1 MLATGVLL
9 IAAGAAAVARPTPAR
24 ADPVT
29 SSDVVAQKKAEY
41 QQIRQEVVTL
51 DASST
56 ALAEQ
61 YDKAK
66 WQVHQLK
73 AKIVEAGHRI
83 KIEQAK
89 LAFEE
94 SALSSLMV
102 ASYKGGVTHAV
113 DIVLGA
119 NSLTELT
126 TALDA
131 QQRFDAAVSSAVIG
145 IRNARDAIQNQRDLL
160 VQEHSAEVYQE
171 HLLATRRAQILK
183 MLAKRRKL
191 MRIVGQQMRIAEAAD
206 SIGQAKLAL
215 KAQRWVR
222 KDELANAA
230 DPGQVERDQVVLQ
243 GLQQIGVPY
252 VWGGAS
258 PQGFDCSGLV
268 MWLWARHGVDLP
280 HFAAAQYHLG
290 AKVKESD
297 LRIGDLVFFHHLG
310 HVAIYIGNGYLLHAP
325 HTGATVEIESFED
338 GWFQNTYVGATEPGT
353 P

>member
-1 MLATGVLL
+1 MLATGVVL
-9 IAAGAAAVARPTPAR
+9 IAAGAAAAARPSPAR
-24 ADPVT
+24 ADP
-29 SSDVVAQKKAEY
+29 SIVAQKRAEY
-41 QQIRQEVVTL
+41 QRIRQEVVKL

-66 WQVHQLK
+66 WHLQVLK
-73 AKIVEAGHRI
+73 GKIVEATHRI
-83 KIEQAK
+83 AVEQAK
-89 LAFEE
+89 LDFEE

-131 QQRFDAAVSSAVIG
+131 QQRFDTAVSSAVVG
-145 IRNARDAIQNQRDLL
+145 IRTARDAIRNQRDLL
-160 VQEHSAEVYQE
+160 LQAQSAEVYQE
-171 HLLATRRAQILK
+171 HLLAARRKEILRQ
-183 MLAKRRKL
+183 LAKRRKL
-191 MRIVGQQMRIAEAAD
+191 MKIVGQQMRIAAAAD

-215 KAQRWVR
+215 KAQKWVQ

-243 GLQQIGVPY
+243 GLQEIGVPY

-258 PQGFDCSGLV
+258 PQQGFDCSGLV
-268 MWLWARHGVDLP
+268 MWLWAKHGVSLP
-280 HFAAAQYHLG
+280 HFAAAQYALG
-290 AKVKESD
+290 PQVQESD

-310 HVAIYIGNGYLLHAP
+310 HVAIYIGNGYVLHAP
-325 HTGATVEIESFED
+325 HTGATVMIESFED
-338 GWFQNTYVGATEPGT
+338 GWFQNNYVGATEPGT

>member
-1 MLATGVLL
+1 MLATGVVL
-9 IAAGAAAVARPTPAR
+9 IAAVAAAAARPSPAR
-24 ADPVT
+24 ADPV
-29 SSDVVAQKKAEY
+29 VAQKRAEY
-41 QQIRQEVVTL
+41 QRIRQEVVRL

-66 WQVHQLK
+66 WQVHVLK
-73 AKIVEAGHRI
+73 GKIVEAGHRI
-83 KIEQAK
+83 QVEQAK
-89 LAFEE
+89 LDFEE

-131 QQRFDAAVSSAVIG
+131 QQRFDAAVSSAVVG
-145 IRNARDAIQNQRDLL
+145 VRAARDAIRNQRDLL
-160 VQEHSAEVYQE
+160 VQEHSSEVYQE
-171 HLLATRRAQILK
+171 HLLAARRAQIKRL
-183 MLAKRRKL
+183 LAKRRKL
-191 MRIVGQQMRIAEAAD
+191 MKIVGQQMRIAEAAD

-215 KAQRWVR
+215 AAQRWVR

-258 PQGFDCSGLV
+258 PKGGFDCSGLV
-268 MWLWARHGVDLP
+268 MWLWAKHGLALP

-290 AKVKESD
+290 PKVKKTD